1 MRPHHLR
8 VAAVQLNSTEDKVRN
23 LSSADTHVRAA
34 ALQGA
39 ELIVL
44 PEKFNLLGTEDH
56 LRAGAEQLDGPTLDW
71 ARALTREL
79 GVWLVAGSIVE
90 RVEGE
95 PKLFNTSALIGPDG
109 DLEAVYRKIHLFDV
123 DVGGTSYRESDTE
136 ASGEEVVLAQAG
148 VVPLGLSICYDLRF
162 PELFRILAV
171 RGALVIALPAAFTH
185 YTGKDHWEVLVR
197 ARAIENQVF
206 MIAAGQI
213 GVHPPNHQSFGH
225 SMIVDPWGIPLEVA
239 PDSESVIVAD
249 LDLEQQQHVRQSLP
263 SLANRR
269 PEVYRWPDAV
279 ESAR

>member
-1 MRPHHLR
+1 MR

-56 LRAGAEQLDGPTLDW
+56 LRAGAEQLDGPALDW

-136 ASGEEVVLAQAG
+136 ASGEEVVLGQAG
-148 VVPLGLSICYDLRF
+148 EVPLGLSICYDLRF

-185 YTGKDHWEVLVR
+185 HTGKDHWEVLVR

-249 LDLEQQQHVRQSLP
+249 LDLEQQQQVRQSLP

>member
-1 MRPHHLR
+1 MR

-123 DVGGTSYRESDTE
+123 DVGGTSYRESDAE

-148 VVPLGLSICYDLRF
+148 EVPLGLSICYDLRF